1 MQRRIGESG
10 GIDTLLQ
17 CVAMYKSRDPATA
30 EEEEFMQ
37 NCFDLLC
44 TCLMV
49 QENKAAFV
57 KVCAGENGGATGEKY
72 ALSLPPAHASIA
84 LDACCLPLCLPR
96 TTPPPPWLKQL
107 HHLSL

>member
-1 MQRRIGESG
+1 MHPHAPPSSCLQGNEFVQRRIGESG

-49 QENKAAFV
+49 QDNKAAFV
-57 KVCAGENGGATGEKY
+57 KVGEGRMTGRNDACPLPHAPFASQ
-72 ALSLPPAHASIA
+72 ALG
-84 LDACCLPLCLPR
+84 ACCLHLNCL
-96 TTPPPPWLKQL
+96 
-107 HHLSL
+107 

>member
-1 MQRRIGESG
+1 MQGNEFVQRRIGESG

-49 QENKAAFV
+49 QDNKAAFV
-57 KVCAGENGGATGEKY
+57 KVGGREGGGTMGGENVP
-72 ALSLPPAHASIA
+72 SPSPLPM
-84 LDACCLPLCLPR
+84 
-96 TTPPPPWLKQL
+96 PP
-107 HHLSL
+107 